1 LVEFTFKTKNFPRFS
16 QLFCLKKEIHPKNIE
31 KNHVN
36 FLCHHYSIVNF
47 CVMTKVGLVIGELW
61 QPNIISITTRFRVA
75 KQCEFQ
81 LQYTLPWAIQFGL
94 CPMLTQH

>member
-1 LVEFTFKTKNFPRFS
+1 MVTK
-16 QLFCLKKEIHPKNIE
+16 I
-31 KNHVN
+31 
-36 FLCHHYSIVNF
+36 
-47 CVMTKVGLVIGELW
+47 GLVIGELW
-61 QPNIISITTRFRVA
+61 QPSIISITTRFRVA